1 MKCGKCG
8 AEVEVSL
15 EEAGR
20 ILGVVG
26 GRVRGGPKRRKLSS
40 ARAREMVRS
49 KYNKRHREDMT

>member
-1 MKCGKCG
+1 
-8 AEVEVSL
+8 VEVSL